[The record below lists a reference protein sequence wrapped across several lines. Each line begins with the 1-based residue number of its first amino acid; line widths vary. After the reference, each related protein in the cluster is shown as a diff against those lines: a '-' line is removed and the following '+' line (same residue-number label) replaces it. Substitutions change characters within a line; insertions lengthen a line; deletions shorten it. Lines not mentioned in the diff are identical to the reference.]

1 MNIYG
6 REKKKKESKN
16 VYTNKHHDLEERER
30 ERERAKKRNKQL
42 KESFVSTFYR
52 QHDSIETRKKRKRN
66 RREK

>member
-30 ERERAKKRNKQL
+30 ESEEKK
-42 KESFVSTFYR
+42 
-52 QHDSIETRKKRKRN
+52 
-66 RREK
+66 